1 MQINK
6 NKMSHVVLSTWL
18 MYYSSA
24 IKYIKAAAAASTTI
38 RVITGSIISPP
49 SIV

>member
-6 NKMSHVVLSTWL
+6 NEMSHVVLSTWL
-18 MYYSSA
+18 MCYSSA
-24 IKYIKAAAAASTTI
+24 IKYIKVAAAASTTI

-49 SIV
+49 FIV